1 MSVPAP
7 SYNDA
12 NFRAQFPAFAN
23 VTTYPEAMLSGY
35 WTTGT
40 AYISVSNGPGWYSNP
55 AQLQRALDLLC
66 AHLAQIATQLA
77 GGQPL
82 GVMTAASEGSV
93 SITMQPPPTKS
104 ALSYWLSSTPYGAE
118 LRALLDIAASVGFY
132 VGGSL
137 ERAGFRKIGGVF
149 C

>member
-1 MSVPAP
+1 MTVPAP

-12 NFRAQFPAFAN
+12 NFRAQFPAFADP
-23 VTTYPEAMLSGY
+23 TKYPEAMLAGY

-40 AYISVSNGPGWYSNP
+40 AYINPEGGPGWCNA
-55 AQLQRALDLLC
+55 AQLQRALDLMC

-77 GGQPL
+77 NGQPL
-82 GVMTAASEGSV
+82 GVMTAATEGSV
-93 SITMQPPPTKS
+93 SITLQPPPTKT
-104 ALSYWLSSTPYGAE
+104 AFGYWLASTPYGIE
-118 LRALLDIAASVGFY
+118 LRGLLAIVGGVGFY

-149 C
+149 

>member
-1 MSVPAP
+1 MTVPAP

-23 VTTYPEAMLSGY
+23 TTMFPEAMLSGY

-40 AYISVSNGPGWYSNP
+40 AYINADGGPGWRNA
-55 AQLQRALDLLC
+55 AQLQRAMDLMC

-77 GGQPL
+77 NGQPI
-82 GVMTAASEGSV
+82 GVMTAATEGSV
-93 SITMQPPPTKS
+93 SITLQPPPTKT
-104 ALSYWLSSTPYGAE
+104 AFGYWLASTPYGVE
-118 LRALLDIAASVGFY
+118 LRGLLGIVAGVGFY

-149 C
+149 

>member
-1 MSVPAP
+1 MTVPSP

-23 VTTYPEAMLSGY
+23 ITTYPEAQLSGY

-40 AYISVSNGPGWYSNP
+40 AYINPNGGPGWCNA
-55 AQLQRALDLLC
+55 AQLQRALDLMC

-77 GGQPL
+77 NGQPL
-82 GVMTAASEGSV
+82 GVMTAATEGSV
-93 SITMQPPPTKS
+93 SITLQPPPTKT
-104 ALSYWLSSTPYGAE
+104 AFGYWLASTPYGIE
-118 LRALLDIAASVGFY
+118 LRGLLGILAGAGFY

-137 ERAGFRKIGGVF
+137 ERAGFRKIGGGF
-149 C
+149 

>member
-12 NFRAQFPAFAN
+12 NFRAQFPAFADTN
-23 VTTYPEAMLSGY
+23 KYPSGALSGY

-40 AYISVSNGPGWYSNP
+40 AYINQNGGPGWCSLP
-55 AQLQRALDLLC
+55 QLQRALDLMC

-77 GGQPL
+77 NGQPI
-82 GVMTAASEGSV
+82 GVMTAATEGSV
-93 SITMQPPPTKS
+93 SITLQPPPTKT
-104 ALSYWLSSTPYGAE
+104 AFGYWLATTPYGIE
-118 LRALLDIAASVGFY
+118 LRGLLGIVAGVGFY

-137 ERAGFRKIGGVF
+137 ERMGFRKIGGCF
-149 C
+149 